1 MINKLI
7 KKMQDGKKQ
16 KKKQE
21 MDYLKHKIQTLE
33 SKVLM
38 RSLERNQMD
47 FMNSMK
53 KGNFAKKKKLKYF
66 IKNSTQ
72 DWKLCLIIT
81 FLH

>member
-7 KKMQDGKKQ
+7 KKMQDGKKH

-21 MDYLKHKIQTLE
+21 LEFLRHKIQSLE

-38 RSLERNQMD
+38 RSLERNQID

-53 KGNFAKKKKLKYF
+53 KGFF
-66 IKNSTQ
+66 FTKNKT
-72 DWKLCLIIT
+72 
-81 FLH
+81 